1 MIHNR
6 RLQWLE
12 TSLQGMLQGMIISGV
27 FLWSFFF
34 KDYVKEWWKLQRRD
48 SKKMLRGIFL
58 KIQGTLPT
66 K

>member
-27 FLWSFFF
+27 FLWSLF
-34 KDYVKEWWKLQRRD
+34 KVP
-48 SKKMLRGIFL
+48 KMSVFSYRQQKDVERNLSENSGNTTHKVIM
-58 KIQGTLPT
+58 
-66 K
+66 